1 MLLTPRE
8 EIYARVEKFQ
18 KELAEKEL
26 DGAII
31 VLNSDMFYL
40 AGTVQNAQ
48 LFVPVSGEPVLM
60 IRKSLRRG
68 LEESPLR
75 NVVPIKGVKDL
86 PGVLNTFGYG
96 SVKRLGLE
104 FDVLPVSNLHSYEKA
119 FPEAVFS
126 DVSALLRKIRMIKSN
141 FEIEQMRAAMQILD
155 AGFREVPRV
164 LREGIRE
171 VELAS
176 YIEAAMRRAGLI
188 GNAKMRAFNQDYY
201 LGNVCFGSSGCS
213 SSGMDGSVSGCGLTP
228 AWPQGAGNAQLKR
241 NEVVFIDYVG
251 VASGYCG
258 DQTRVFCL
266 GRLSSKL
273 EQAYNDAIMINEQM
287 LSILKPGTSAEEL
300 YLLAV
305 KIAKELGNEEYF
317 LGYKEDRARF
327 VGHGVGLETDEM
339 PVFAPGLKTPIV
351 PGMVFAL
358 EPKFVFEEGAIGT
371 ESTYVMTENGPECL
385 SLTPQ
390 AIGYVD

>member
-8 EIYARVEKFQ
+8 EIYDRVKKFQ
-18 KELAEKEL
+18 QEMMEKSL
-26 DGAII
+26 DGAIV

-48 LFVPVSGEPVLM
+48 LFVPASGEPVLM

-68 LEESPLR
+68 REESPLK
-75 NVVPIKGVKDL
+75 NVVPIRGVKDL
-86 PGVLNTFGYG
+86 PGVLSDFGH
-96 SVKRLGLE
+96 SSLKRLGLE
-104 FDVLPVSNLHSYEKA
+104 FDVLPVSNLHAYERA
-119 FPEAVFS
+119 FPDVVFS
-126 DVSALLRKIRMIKSN
+126 DVSSLFRKIRMIKSP
-141 FEIEQMRAAMQILD
+141 FEIDQIRAAMQILD
-155 AGFREVPRV
+155 AGFKEVPRV

-176 YIEAAMRRAGLI
+176 YLEAAMRRAGLI

-201 LGNVCFGSSGCS
+201 LGNVCFGGSGCS
-213 SSGMDGSVSGCGLTP
+213 ASGMDGSVSGIGLTP

-241 NEVVFIDYVG
+241 DEVVFIDYVG
-251 VASGYCG
+251 VANGYCG

-266 GRLSSKL
+266 GKLSPKL
-273 EQAYNDAIMINEQM
+273 EQAYNDAMMINEQM
-287 LSILKPGTSAEEL
+287 LSILKPGTPAEEL
-300 YLLAV
+300 YHLAV
-305 KIAKELGNEEYF
+305 KLAKESGNEEFF
-317 LGYKEDRARF
+317 LGYKEERARF

-339 PVFAPGLKTPIV
+339 PVFAPGLKTPIL
-351 PGMVFAL
+351 PGMVFAM

-385 SLTPQ
+385 SITPQ
-390 AIGYVD
+390 VIGYVE

>member
-1 MLLTPRE
+1 MLLTPKE

-18 KELAEKEL
+18 KELVGKEL

-48 LFVPVSGEPVLM
+48 LFVPAAGEPVLM

-68 LEESPLR
+68 QEESPLK

-86 PGVLNTFGYG
+86 PGVLQSYGYG
-96 SVKRLGLE
+96 NLKRIGLE
-104 FDVLPVSNLHSYEKA
+104 FDVLPVSNLHAYERS
-119 FPEAVFS
+119 FPEAVFA
-126 DVSALLRKIRMIKSN
+126 DVSSLLRKIRMIKSS
-141 FEIEQMRAAMQILD
+141 FEIEQMRAAMKILD
-155 AGFREVPRV
+155 AGFSEVPHV

-176 YIEAAMRRAGLI
+176 YLEAAMRRAGLI

-201 LGNVCFGSSGCS
+201 LGNVCFGSSGCMA
-213 SSGMDGSVSGCGLTP
+213 SGMDGSVSGCGLTP

-251 VASGYCG
+251 VANGYCG

-266 GRLSSKL
+266 GRLSPKL
-273 EQAYNDAIMINEQM
+273 EQAYNDAMMINEQM
-287 LSILKPGTSAEEL
+287 LSILKPGTPAEEL

-305 KIAKELGNEEYF
+305 KIAEELGNNEYF

-385 SLTPQ
+385 SITPQ
-390 AIGYVD
+390 VIGYVD